1 MKTQIN
7 KNKSKTH
14 HKVPYLPL
22 NRHFA
27 VGTSTLHQETWAK
40 KKAYNHL
47 GKRQNLRPGG
57 IFRGAG

>member
-22 NRHFA
+22 ILGIERSFNRENEQNNAEKTF
-27 VGTSTLHQETWAK
+27 TSLIISFKQTKH
-40 KKAYNHL
+40 
-47 GKRQNLRPGG
+47 R
-57 IFRGAG
+57 